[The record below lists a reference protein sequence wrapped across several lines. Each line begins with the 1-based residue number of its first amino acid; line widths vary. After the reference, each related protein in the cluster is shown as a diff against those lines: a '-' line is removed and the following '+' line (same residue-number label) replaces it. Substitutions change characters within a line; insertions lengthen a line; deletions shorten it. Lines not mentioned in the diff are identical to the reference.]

1 MTDSSFRILIPA
13 RLNSTRL
20 PGKALADLGGK
31 PMIVRV
37 LEQAQRSAAQSV
49 HVATDDVAI
58 AEAVVAAGGE
68 VVMTSAS
75 HQSGTDRLAEA
86 VEKLGWSDEE
96 RVVNVQGDE
105 PAMPV
110 VCMAQVAALLA
121 AHPEA
126 AMATLATALEDR
138 QQWQD
143 PNVVK
148 VLIDD
153 GGRVMLFSRAAIPHV
168 RASTAVAPEAWQL
181 ASRHIGL
188 YAYRVS
194 ALRAWPDLPQ
204 SPLAEAESLEQLR
217 AMAAGWT
224 VVAAMAVEPVPAGVD
239 SPDDLVCARLRYD

>member
-1 MTDSSFRILIPA
+1 MTDPSFRILIPA

-49 HVATDDVAI
+49 HVATDDAAI

-68 VVMTSAS
+68 VVMTSPT
-75 HQSGTDRLAEA
+75 HQSGTERLAEA
-86 VEKLGWSDEE
+86 VDLLGWDDQEQ
-96 RVVNVQGDE
+96 VVNVQGDE

-110 VCMAQVAALLA
+110 VCMAQVAALLS
-121 AHPEA
+121 AHPKA
-126 AMATLATALEDR
+126 AMATLSTSLERMDE
-138 QQWQD
+138 WQD

-148 VLIDD
+148 LLVD
-153 GGRVMLFSRAAIPHV
+153 GTGRVMLFSRAAIPHV
-168 RASTAVAPEAWQL
+168 RSLAKTAPQAWQL

-194 ALRAWPDLPQ
+194 ALRAWSDLPP
-204 SPLAEAESLEQLR
+204 SALAEAESLEQLR

-224 VVAAMAVEPVPAGVD
+224 VVAAAAVAPVPAGVD
-239 SPDDLVCARLRYD
+239 SPDDLVRARLHYG